1 MMIVFLLGLSIMLNI
16 VLGFVIF
23 FIYRYSLKGVKNKIE
38 SEFLKSYEKD
48 LYSIEDVFSDKEV
61 KNYDH
66 KSENSRQ
73 SAHYHQLLC
82 YLYK

>member
-1 MMIVFLLGLSIMLNI
+1 MIVFLLGLSIMLNI

-48 LYSIEDVFSDKEV
+48 MYSIEDVFSDKEV

-66 KSENSRQ
+66 KSNSEF
-73 SAHYHQLLC
+73 S
-82 YLYK
+82 